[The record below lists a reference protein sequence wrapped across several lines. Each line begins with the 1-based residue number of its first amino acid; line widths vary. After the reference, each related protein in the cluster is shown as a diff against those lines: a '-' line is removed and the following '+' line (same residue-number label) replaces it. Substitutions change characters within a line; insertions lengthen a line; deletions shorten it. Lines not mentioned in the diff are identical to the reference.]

1 MIVVHSKSNLASND
15 WSGLTLTL
23 EHIQRFDVVS
33 LAAMIIIVT
42 CVLLSKVY
50 LKVRPLEFLENETK
64 ITFVSPVS
72 YACSFFPF
80 LFFVWGS
87 RHPFCDR
94 SSSRTSASRL
104 GKVYLGQSTGWLG
117 KEIVTV
123 ASGSNMN

>member
-1 MIVVHSKSNLASND
+1 
-15 WSGLTLTL
+15 
-23 EHIQRFDVVS
+23 
-33 LAAMIIIVT
+33 
-42 CVLLSKVY
+42 VLLSKVY

-64 ITFVSPVS
+64 ITFVSPFS

-80 LFFVWGS
+80 LFLVWGS

-123 ASGSNMN
+123 ASGSNMNSGTLIICVSAPRAALEEGSEALLSVVFPEWLGR